1 MQIMTLKQWH
11 SNDRKGKINIRT
23 CVNFFLKTGNQE
35 NIYYYYY
42 YCILLKIYLNRK
54 IPGGLRIIKDLRLK
68 LLQTGS

>member
-23 CVNFFLKTGNQE
+23 CVKFKKTGNQE
-35 NIYYYYY
+35 NIYDYY

-54 IPGGLRIIKDLRLK
+54 MPGGLRIIKDLRLK